1 MKKIRKLIIIGYSK
15 LAIRIYKKFSKS
27 LVIEIIYSERELKE
41 FDREIKL
48 LKNDN
53 IFLIK
58 DIDRYLQKLNNKKSI
73 IIFSLG
79 SSFIFKNKIINLYK
93 NRIFNCHNTD
103 LPKWKGGGDI
113 SYRIM
118 NKYNKGATT
127 IHEISNKI
135 DEGKIVFQ
143 KKYKVNIN
151 DTKPYK
157 LKEIVEERAYNHLIL
172 FFNNLLAKKS
182 FIYKKNKNEN
192 GFYLPRLNT
201 DVHGAINWNWDGRD
215 IKSFINAF
223 SIPYKGAFC
232 FCNKKKVRIL
242 KAKLIKQEFL
252 KHPFMY
258 GIIFKIHKNNIYV
271 VTKNYSLIINK
282 KDIKLV
288 IDLKEGDRLYTPQST
303 IDLSKSLRVIYTHK
317 GKTFK
322 K

>member
-1 MKKIRKLIIIGYSK
+1 MKKKKKLIIIGYSK
-15 LAIRIYKKFSKS
+15 LALRLYEKFSKS
-27 LVIEIIYSERELKE
+27 LIIEIIYSERELKE
-41 FDREIKL
+41 FNKEIKL
-48 LKNDN
+48 LKKNN
-53 IFLIK
+53 IFLVK
-58 DIDRYLQKLNNKKSI
+58 DIDRYLQKLNNKKST

-103 LPKWKGGGDI
+103 LPRWKGGGDI

-118 NKYNKGATT
+118 NKYNNGATT
-127 IHEISNKI
+127 IHEISDKI
-135 DEGKIVFQ
+135 DEGRIIFQ
-143 KKYKVNIN
+143 KKYKVEIN
-151 DTKPYK
+151 YIKPYK
-157 LKEIVEERAYNHLIL
+157 LREIVEERAYSHLI
-172 FFNNLLAKKS
+172 FFFKNLLAKKK
-182 FIYKKNKNEN
+182 FIYKKNKNET

-201 DVHGAINWNWDGRD
+201 EIHGAINWSWDGRD

-232 FCNKKKVRIL
+232 FCRKKKIRIL
-242 KAKLIKQEFL
+242 KAKLIKQKSL

-258 GIIFKIHKNNIYV
+258 GIIFRIYKNNIYV
-271 VTKNYSLIINK
+271 VAKNYSLIINK
-282 KDIKLV
+282 KDIKLE

-303 IDLSKSLRVIYTHK
+303 IDLSKSLRVIYSHK